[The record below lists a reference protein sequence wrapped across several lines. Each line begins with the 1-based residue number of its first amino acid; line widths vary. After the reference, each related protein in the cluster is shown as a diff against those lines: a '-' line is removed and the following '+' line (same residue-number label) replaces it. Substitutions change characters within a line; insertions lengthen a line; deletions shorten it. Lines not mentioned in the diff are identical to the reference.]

1 MALYKSTNSLTPVV
15 KNLLIAN
22 VLVFIAQLY
31 FSSIDRPL
39 ELYGA
44 LWPVRSGNFKVWQ
57 LVTYMFM
64 HAGWMHLIFNMIG
77 LYMFGMTLEN
87 FWGSKRFL
95 QFYIIC
101 GLIAGGTQLALQGG
115 SLYSLGASGAI
126 MGILAGFAY
135 LFPNTELY
143 IYFIPIPVKAKY
155 AISGFILLDLF
166 GAVVPREGDQ
176 IGHYAHL
183 GGALAGLIIVILWNR
198 TNRKNFY

>member
-1 MALYKSTNSLTPVV
+1 MSLYRSTNSLTPVV

-31 FSSIDRPL
+31 FLKIERPL

-44 LWPVRSGNFKVWQ
+44 LWPVRSGNFRVWQ

-64 HAGWMHLIFNMIG
+64 HASWMHLIFNMLG
-77 LYMFGMTLEN
+77 VYMFGATLEN

-95 QFYIIC
+95 QFYMIC
-101 GLIAGGTQLALQGG
+101 GLVAGGAQLALQGD
-115 SLYSLGASGAI
+115 SMYSLGASGAV
-126 MGILAGFAY
+126 MGILAGFGY
-135 LFPNTELY
+135 LFPNTDLY
-143 IYFIPIPVKAKY
+143 LYFIPIPVKAKY
-155 AISGFILLDLF
+155 AISGFILIDLF
-166 GAVVPREGDQ
+166 GVLVPREGDQ